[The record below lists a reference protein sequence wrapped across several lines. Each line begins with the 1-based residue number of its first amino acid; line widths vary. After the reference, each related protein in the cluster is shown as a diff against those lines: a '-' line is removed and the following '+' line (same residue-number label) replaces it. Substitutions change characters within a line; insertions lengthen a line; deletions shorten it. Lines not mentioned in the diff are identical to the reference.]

1 MSPTAVVTAPAK
13 VNLLLRVLGK
23 RPDGYHEIDT
33 IFQAIDLADEVAVR
47 LGGSGVRLDVAGA
60 DLGPVEDNLAYRAA
74 ERLIAEVG
82 FDGGC
87 DIHLVKRIPSG
98 AGLGGGS
105 SDGAAVLRCVARL
118 LGLAVGDAR
127 VARVAAE
134 LGSDVPFFL
143 GASPLARGQGRGEL
157 LEPLEP
163 LPAADLV
170 LVSPPVHV
178 ATAAAYR
185 ALSESG
191 RRRTPVPGRDAG
203 APMSWADVAAN
214 AWNDFQAVVGAVHP
228 EIGRALQALLAAG
241 ASMALMSGSGSSV
254 FGRFGDRATSE
265 GTAAA
270 LARDLGWSCRAVRT
284 LERMPDP
291 RVA

>member
-23 RPDGYHEIDT
+23 RPDGYHDIDT

-60 DLGPVEDNLAYRAA
+60 DLGPVEDNLAFRAA

-105 SDGAAVLRCVARL
+105 SDGAAVLRCVAPL

-163 LPAADLV
+163 LPAADFV

-178 ATAAAYR
+178 ATAGAYQ
-185 ALSESG
+185 ALSRSRLG
-191 RRRTPVPGRDAG
+191 AAPPPTPAT
-203 APMSWADVAAN
+203 APLSWAEMARFAS
-214 AWNDFQAVVGAVHP
+214 NDFQAMIAADHSEV
-228 EIGRALQALLAAG
+228 GRAIHALEAAG
-241 ASMALMSGSGSSV
+241 ASFALMSGSGSAV
-254 FGRFGDRATSE
+254 FGLFPDRTSAE
-265 GTAAA
+265 RVTAD
-270 LARDLGWSCRAVRT
+270 LTSRLGWACRAVRT
-284 LERMPDP
+284 LERLPEP